1 MAKKPTK
8 QTLKSTETDEIVVAT
23 VDLPKTPEQ
32 AMDELTE
39 LSQELGLYDI
49 TDNPLV
55 KDNTTMPLEASTEA
69 LEPFAEETNA
79 TVAKEPTEASSIA
92 TEPLN
97 TTEQLGELLDEI
109 TEENKHP
116 DLIPTVELDSPP
128 VDDKLTLKDAWGRP
142 IPTTLITLQTVNY
155 TELVSQ
161 VLYLAYLGAEL
172 MKGQRIPSSVP
183 YRIKLL
189 LPTEHYEKW
198 LSKEDQIVFDEHTT
212 YNSVLVKS
220 YDLYGFWGNVIKIG
234 RGGAIVK
241 PRHVA
246 QKRPLYMVPILT
258 RSPTFDAPESRMGR
272 EKVKYTRPEL
282 ESFSLESLK
291 ACASWYNIPSSNSKL
306 KYVNKILE
314 MQGHINAQ

>member
-8 QTLKSTETDEIVVAT
+8 LTTTANGAVVT
-23 VDLPKTPEQ
+23 GKEDLTKIKTTTKTPEQ

-39 LSQELGLYDI
+39 LSQELGLYDVEG
-49 TDNPLV
+49 NPLV
-55 KDNTTMPLEASTEA
+55 KDESTVPVEAT
-69 LEPFAEETNA
+69 
-79 TVAKEPTEASSIA
+79 
-92 TEPLN
+92 TEPLQAIAVETDPTVAQTDETPSSIGLEPLN
-97 TTEQLGELLDEI
+97 ATEQLGELLDGI

-116 DLIPTVELDSPP
+116 ELIPAVGLDSPP

-142 IPTTLITLQTVNY
+142 IPTTLITLQTVNC

-161 VLYLAYLGAEL
+161 VLYAASLDAEL
-172 MKGQRIPSSVP
+172 DRSYRILTTVP
-183 YRIKLL
+183 YRLRLL
-189 LPTEHYEKW
+189 LPTENYDKW
-198 LSKEDQIVFDEHTT
+198 LSKEDQIVFDEQTT
-212 YNSVLVKS
+212 YNSVIVKS
-220 YDLYGFWGNVIKIG
+220 YDLYGFWRNVIKIG
-234 RGGAIVK
+234 REGAIVK

-246 QKRPLYMVPILT
+246 QKRPMYMVPILT
-258 RSPTFDAPESRMGR
+258 RNPTFDTPESRMGR

-314 MQGHINAQ
+314 MQG